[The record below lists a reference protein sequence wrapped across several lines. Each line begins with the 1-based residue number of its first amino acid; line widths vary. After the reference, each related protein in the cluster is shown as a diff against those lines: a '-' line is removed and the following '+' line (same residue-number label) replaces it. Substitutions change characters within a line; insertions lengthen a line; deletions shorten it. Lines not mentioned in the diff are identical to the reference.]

1 MRYLLC
7 NGSPKGS
14 TGNTAR
20 ILDALAEGISSAP
33 GQHIIR
39 ANLNRVQEHESVV
52 STLLESE
59 VIIIAFPLYTDAM
72 PGITM
77 AFIEALRPH
86 IDRFETH
93 TFCFIVQSG
102 FPERIHCEPVE
113 KYLVRLTEI
122 LGAKYGGTLILG
134 GGMMMN
140 PKRFQIVN
148 HIGARLSD
156 THIFDETC
164 IKKATPLIRFPVVS
178 RGIISLATKLPIA
191 QSFWDSQLRANGA
204 YERRFDHPYESK
216 G

>member
-7 NGSPKGS
+7 NGSPKGNN
-14 TGNTAR
+14 GNTSM
-20 ILDALAEGISSAP
+20 ILDALAEGISSVSD
-33 GQHIIR
+33 QHIIR
-39 ANLNRVQEHESVV
+39 ANLNRVQEHESLVL
-52 STLLESE
+52 TLLDSE

-86 IDRFETH
+86 IGQFDKH
-93 TFCFIVQSG
+93 TFCFVVQSG

-113 KYLVRLTEI
+113 KYLIRLAGI

-156 THIFDETC
+156 TQVFDETC
-164 IKKATPLIRFPVVS
+164 IKNATPLIRFPVVS
-178 RGIISLATKLPIA
+178 RGLMTLATKLPVT
-191 QSFWDSQLRANGA
+191 QSYWDSQLKANGA
-204 YERRFDHPYESK
+204 YERRFDCPYEPK
-216 G
+216 A